1 MPHFSPPCTFPMPR
15 RRAAALPRR
24 GVFSTKLNVSVL
36 GR

>member
-1 MPHFSPPCTFPMPR
+1 MKDIVNHTPINTR

-24 GVFSTKLNVSVL
+24 GVFSTKSNVSVL